1 MAVNS
6 YHHQA
11 VDRLGRGLRVTA
23 TSSDGVIEGA
33 EMEDPAWW
41 VLAVQWHPEDLTNDA
56 RAWDRGI
63 FRAFA
68 DEIGRRRE

>member
-1 MAVNS
+1 
-6 YHHQA
+6 
-11 VDRLGRGLRVTA
+11 
-23 TSSDGVIEGA
+23 
-33 EMEDPAWW
+33 

-68 DEIGRRRE
+68 DEVRRRKESNGGRAARRGEARGSGER